1 MRRQAQLTDTSDRTQ
16 VARYAI
22 NGLFATAVHF
32 AVLSFNLQV
41 VGMSSAGMANMFA
54 AVVGISVSFLGSRYF
69 VFCNRNDAIFRQV
82 AKFGLLYALIA
93 SLHGIFLYIWSD
105 VWKLDYRIGF
115 LFATVFQVIL
125 SYWGNKILVF
135 KNKIL

>member
-1 MRRQAQLTDTSDRTQ
+1 MRIQAQSTDTSDRTQ

-22 NGLFATAVHF
+22 NGLLATAVHF

-54 AVVGISVSFLGSRYF
+54 AVVGISASFLGSRYF
-69 VFCNRNDAIFRQV
+69 VFRNHNEAISRQ
-82 AKFGLLYALIA
+82 AARFGLLYALIT
-93 SLHGIFLYIWSD
+93 SLHGIVLYIWSD
-105 VWKLDYRIGF
+105 VWQLDYRIGF
-115 LFATVFQVIL
+115 LFATVFQVAL

-135 KNKIL
+135 KK